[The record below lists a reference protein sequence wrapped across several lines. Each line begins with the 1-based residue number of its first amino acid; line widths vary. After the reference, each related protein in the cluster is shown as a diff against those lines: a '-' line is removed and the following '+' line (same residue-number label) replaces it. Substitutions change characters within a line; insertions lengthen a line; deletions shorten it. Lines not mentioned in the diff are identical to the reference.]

1 MMMRQ
6 WGPALTGA
14 GDRSAQTTAMPEITV
29 RLVGA
34 LLAFA
39 VASVHVADQ
48 GGITSLGSPDW
59 LGWAFRLVEAG
70 GVITAF
76 TLLLRR
82 TAWLGWSAGL
92 LLGLGPFLGYLTTR
106 SIGLPGD
113 AGDVGNWGY
122 WTGTVSLIIE
132 AALVVLSATTLRAGR
147 RRARPPD
154 SPSVRPRLTG
164 IR

>member
-1 MMMRQ
+1 MILRQ

-14 GDRSAQTTAMPEITV
+14 GDRQAQATAIPEITM

-34 LLAFA
+34 LLALA
-39 VASVHVADQ
+39 VAAVHVADQ
-48 GGITSLGSPDW
+48 GGMTSLGSPDW
-59 LGWAFRLVEAG
+59 LGWAFRIVEAG
-70 GVITAF
+70 GAITAF
-76 TLLLRR
+76 TLLLPR

-92 LLGLGPFLGYLTTR
+92 LLGLGPLLGYLTTR

-132 AALVVLSATTLRAGR
+132 AALVVLSAAMLTAR
-147 RRARPPD
+147 RRPLRFHE
-154 SPSVRPRLTG
+154 SR
-164 IR
+164 